1 MASGRL
7 LPYPKPITVKPGSFA
22 VLSDIGPDACPAPGS
37 RPWAGQEWQV
47 AVGEG
52 TGRAIGTPC
61 VPGFVIVPRHDAGA
75 ETTLTPL
82 SDTQAFF
89 ALAVN
94 AVNLV
99 AHGSAGTRALG
110 RLAQECRCFSLTF
123 SDLDEAC
130 RLVLELV
137 AAETAGV
144 RPPRRRREGPAVR
157 PEPVGPGGPKGP
169 RGPCAGKVPPR
180 WNWTTTWPST
190 TTSAS
195 S

>member
-1 MASGRL
+1 M
-7 LPYPKPITVKPGSFA
+7 
-22 VLSDIGPDACPAPGS
+22 
-37 RPWAGQEWQV
+37 

-61 VPGFVIVPRHDAGA
+61 VPGFVIVPHHDAGA

-89 ALAVN
+89 ALALN

-110 RLAQECRCFSLTF
+110 RLAQGCPCFSLTF

-137 AAETAGV
+137 AAGTCRSPAATAV
-144 RPPRRRREGPAVR
+144 
-157 PEPVGPGGPKGP
+157 PGGAG
-169 RGPCAGKVPPR
+169 RGA
-180 WNWTTTWPST
+180 
-190 TTSAS
+190 
-195 S
+195 

>member
-1 MASGRL
+1 
-7 LPYPKPITVKPGSFA
+7 
-22 VLSDIGPDACPAPGS
+22 
-37 RPWAGQEWQV
+37 
-47 AVGEG
+47 
-52 TGRAIGTPC
+52 
-61 VPGFVIVPRHDAGA
+61 VPGFVIVPHHDAGS

-110 RLAQECRCFSLTF
+110 RLARGCRCFSLTF

-137 AAETAGV
+137 AAGTSRTPAATEVLGGTG
-144 RPPRRRREGPAVR
+144 REA
-157 PEPVGPGGPKGP
+157 
-169 RGPCAGKVPPR
+169 
-180 WNWTTTWPST
+180 
-190 TTSAS
+190 
-195 S
+195 